1 MAKQYELYG
10 MGYKKGIQDCWK
22 EVLRYLVEANKQG
35 AIRFEDMAV
44 LTLQHYLKMYKCE
57 TLFINVCA
65 HSFYII
71 NPQSM

>member
-35 AIRFEDMAV
+35 AIRFEDMAI
-44 LTLQHYLKMYKCE
+44 LTLQHYLKMRFDVKLDLNKE
-57 TLFINVCA
+57 N
-65 HSFYII
+65 
-71 NPQSM
+71 NND